1 MYIIGIKENY
11 TTILDYFAGSGTTG
25 HAVINLNREDEG
37 NRKFILVEMGEY
49 FETVLKPRIQKVIYA
64 SQWKDGKPQELTVL
78 IDKLK
83 KEKSELNK
91 ELNSLMGFQSEEEYE
106 FQKQRLKGEIQRV
119 EEQIARTEEDGKIGN
134 SFGSVSHCFK
144 YFRLESYEDALNNLL
159 VEDKSGELKFSSRDE
174 REEYML
180 KYVLDLETK
189 DSQSLLNLD
198 GFTDPFSYSMD
209 ILENGALK
217 KKNMDLVETFHY
229 LLGVNV
235 KRYHRREEV
244 QTEKTS
250 FLVQCVEGELRS
262 GEKILIVWRTVPE
275 DAVGANKQLKTYL
288 EKKFTL
294 KDFDKLYINGDSI
307 IENAELL
314 EEHFHKA
321 MFDVRDV

>member
-1 MYIIGIKENY
+1 
-11 TTILDYFAGSGTTG
+11 
-25 HAVINLNREDEG
+25 
-37 NRKFILVEMGEY
+37 
-49 FETVLKPRIQKVIYA
+49 
-64 SQWKDGKPQELTVL
+64 
-78 IDKLK
+78 
-83 KEKSELNK
+83 
-91 ELNSLMGFQSEEEYE
+91 
-106 FQKQRLKGEIQRV
+106 
-119 EEQIARTEEDGKIGN
+119 
-134 SFGSVSHCFK
+134 FGSVSHCFK
-144 YFRLESYEDALNNLL
+144 YFRLESYEDALNNLS